1 MRAGSTDITITVE
14 GVIPK
19 EFVDKIDVSTDI
31 WEDEETSHKMLT
43 VYAEITSNLEM
54 SGKKAVCAVYNEKG
68 KLLLLK
74 TEPIDVLYGTTY
86 ASQDLD
92 ITGITDKKLT
102 VKYFVWN
109 MAKIT
114 PLLPFGADNIEI
126 E

>member
-1 MRAGSTDITITVE
+1 
-14 GVIPK
+14 
-19 EFVDKIDVSTDI
+19 
-31 WEDEETSHKMLT
+31 
-43 VYAEITSNLEM
+43 M
-54 SGKKAVCAVYNEKG
+54 SEKQAVCAVYNEKG

-92 ITGITDKKLT
+92 LTGITDKKLT